1 MPGPCALHGE
11 TDKMADSGD
20 QRRLYA
26 TNRAAFATIRGP
38 APGGECHNVEIVEG
52 DLVVMFHPGSH
63 LYPLSARAARSSG
76 TVRSMLRAAPLLA
89 GLACSGAMAA
99 PSTFGPVIGS
109 ALLCRSHLDNAYF
122 HAYLTQA
129 FGPPYKREGGAFWFR
144 GDATLWGAK
153 VEEVMVSDDSNQ
165 LVFVA
170 AIVDSKPEEF
180 EKSVRAESGT
190 AFKAVDASRYPL
202 RKSNPGSTIAYARDK
217 SKIYCAKFK
226 PQPPGR

>member
-1 MPGPCALHGE
+1 M
-11 TDKMADSGD
+11 
-20 QRRLYA
+20 
-26 TNRAAFATIRGP
+26 IR
-38 APGGECHNVEIVEG
+38 
-52 DLVVMFHPGSH
+52 HPG
-63 LYPLSARAARSSG
+63 LQG
-76 TVRSMLRAAPLLA
+76 KTRSMLRALPLLA

-109 ALLCRSHLDNAYF
+109 ALLCRSALDNVYF

-129 FGPPYKREGGAFWFR
+129 FGPAYKREGGAYWFKTE
-144 GDATLWGAK
+144 ASLWGAQ
-153 VEEVMVSDDSNQ
+153 VSEVMVSDDTSN

-170 AIVDSKPEEF
+170 AIVDSTPEEF
-180 EKSVRAESGT
+180 EKSVRAGAGV